1 MSFPI
6 RLQPKQA
13 TWLNHFALPIMIKR
27 ERPRAIRIAWARALT
42 AEAVRPR
49 SSAMSD
55 SEALEMTSC
64 RSRSSSAEVHA
75 FALFDFF
82 VSVSPG
88 SARFRAVDAAG
99 FFASA
104 LAARLPL
111 MVLLCLL
118 FFARERAASPQH
130 VLYLHNQVSYKPLS
144 QRVVGLG
151 CKKLQLIKPMMKI
164 FRGRVH
170 RKALS

>member
-13 TWLNHFALPIMIKR
+13 TWLNHFALLFMIKR
-27 ERPRAIRIAWARALT
+27 ERARAIRIAWARDLT
-42 AEAVRPR
+42 AEAVRRR
-49 SSAMSD
+49 SSSD
-55 SEALEMTSC
+55 NEALEMTSS

-82 VSVSPG
+82 VLVSPG

-104 LAARLPL
+104 SAARLPL

-130 VLYLHNQVSYKPLS
+130 VLDLHNQVSYKPLS

-164 FRGRVH
+164 FSGRVH

>member
-1 MSFPI
+1 
-6 RLQPKQA
+6 
-13 TWLNHFALPIMIKR
+13 
-27 ERPRAIRIAWARALT
+27 
-42 AEAVRPR
+42 
-49 SSAMSD
+49 MSD
-55 SEALEMTSC
+55 GEALERTSC
-64 RSRSSSAEVHA
+64 RSRSSWAEVHA

-104 LAARLPL
+104 SAARLPL

-130 VLYLHNQVSYKPLS
+130 VLDLHNQVSYKPLS

-164 FRGRVH
+164 FSGRVH

>member
-1 MSFPI
+1 MS
-6 RLQPKQA
+6 
-13 TWLNHFALPIMIKR
+13 
-27 ERPRAIRIAWARALT
+27 E
-42 AEAVRPR
+42 
-49 SSAMSD
+49 
-55 SEALEMTSC
+55 SEALDMTSC

-104 LAARLPL
+104 ARLPL

-130 VLYLHNQVSYKPLS
+130 VLDLHNQVSYKPLS

-164 FRGRVH
+164 FSGRVH